1 MLRVTLLFLFIFT
14 SLFSEDVEEF
24 PFLGVTVS
32 TQSLDLDTLSDK
44 KETSFAI
51 RYGKQTID
59 WRTMF
64 TYEFASNGY
73 RLFSLEI
80 DKILMDDIMGMP
92 EFRPYLGASVG
103 SISYKDDALTDSNGI
118 FYGANLGFI
127 IYATDNIDADLSYHY
142 YNVENFDDLD
152 NIQGGTLSLHYFY

>member
-14 SLFSEDVEEF
+14 SLFAEDVEEF
-24 PFLGVTVS
+24 PFLGITVS
-32 TQSLDLDTLSDK
+32 TQSLDLDKISDK
-44 KETSFAI
+44 KETSFGI

-73 RLFSLEI
+73 RMFSMEI

-92 EFRPYLGASVG
+92 EFRPYLGATVG
-103 SISYKDDALTDSNGI
+103 YLTYDNDALTDDNGY
-118 FYGANLGFI
+118 FYGATAGFI

-142 YNVENFDDLD
+142 YKVSGIDALN
-152 NIQGGTLSLHYFY
+152 NIKGGTISLHYFY